1 MSKKWFTA
9 LALALLVLS
18 APAFAA
24 GREAPRRD
32 PGRERPSLGQ
42 FVKVVRTFIVR
53 VLSFEPTVPIP

>member
-24 GREAPRRD
+24 GREAPRQD
-32 PGRERPSLGQ
+32 SGRGRPSLVRVIQ
-42 FVKVVRTFIVR
+42 VLQRFVLR
-53 VLSFEPTVPIP
+53 VLSYEPTVPIP